1 LARPQRDALSTHKG
15 GDPADPAV
23 HKQNATGAFDGYGL
37 QEQRVR
43 SMHQEQFAMFQSPFA
58 NIPAPRAL
66 LGPGCDLA
74 DP

>member
-1 LARPQRDALSTHKG
+1 LARPQRDALSTHKD
-15 GDPADPAV
+15 GDPADPAA
-23 HKQNATGAFDGYGL
+23 HNQNATGAFDGYCL

-43 SMHQEQFAMFQSPFA
+43 LMHQEQFAMFKPPFA
-58 NIPAPRAL
+58 NIAAPRAL